1 MSNKLYLMIGL
12 GVVTAWDTITT
23 IYGTSKIIGTDSLR
37 MGLSIAFALL
47 LTAYLIRS
55 IPIIKNPS
63 EELIPIGAKILWFL
77 AILYDI
83 FTAYTGNFDLVLG
96 NTDSGPKIIISIGLT
111 IFISSAPIGL
121 SQLLFSTDNK

>member
-1 MSNKLYLMIGL
+1 MSNTLLKIGL
-12 GVVTAWDTITT
+12 GVVTAWDTVTT
-23 IYGTSKIIGTDSLR
+23 VYGTSTILGTANLQIAI
-37 MGLSIAFALL
+37 SIAFALL
-47 LTAYLIRS
+47 LTAYLLRS

-63 EELIPIGAKILWFL
+63 DEIIPVGAKILWFL

-96 NTDSGPKIIISIGLT
+96 NIGGGQKIIISIGLT

-121 SQLLFSTDNK
+121 SQLIFNTDSE